1 MAKTALSGFSAL
13 FGPSRSDRLAELLK
27 SLSVTAMA
35 CATRFRESDGQD
47 LKGIIDLEHKAD
59 AIVDE
64 IHELLDNSFIMRFDI
79 PDSMRLADDL
89 DDCIDG
95 MRKVALHLE
104 AFRPFIPELVPEA
117 KELFALGET
126 MLGRIDSL
134 MAMLS
139 EPRLSLARV
148 REVANAIDAEESAA
162 DKLVAAHER
171 KLVSEYSGANANAIG
186 FIASHQLFHLLEQM
200 TDDAN
205 HCAKMVLSLA
215 RKEA

>member
-1 MAKTALSGFSAL
+1 MAKTELSGFSAL
-13 FGPSRSDRLAELLK
+13 FGPSRSDKLADLLK

-59 AIVDE
+59 AIVDD

-104 AFRPFIPELVPEA
+104 AYRPFIPELVAEA

-126 MLGRIDSL
+126 MLKRLDSL

-162 DKLVAAHER
+162 DQLVAAYER
-171 KLVSEYSGANANAIG
+171 TLVSAYSGANANAIG
-186 FIASHQLFHLLEQM
+186 FIAQHQLFHLLEQM